1 MVQWLFTRDL
11 ALMLSLKID
20 ILGDGKTVGES
31 CEGTIELESDCEV
44 ELDNWIDEETGFSVP
59 VRI

>member
-1 MVQWLFTRDL
+1 
-11 ALMLSLKID
+11 MLSLKID

-44 ELDNWIDEETGFSVP
+44 ELDNCIDEETGFSVP